1 MVASGMA
8 YIVGIKRNIIK
19 NAIKEFKAVEHR
31 IEYVANK
38 NGRYYYND
46 SKGTNPDSTI
56 KAVNAMNRR
65 TVLLLGGSDKNSD
78 FTKLVKSFN
87 KNIVY
92 VVLYGEVR
100 EKIKNALDENDW
112 KEYSV
117 VETMDEAL
125 KEAIEHSKE
134 GMNVLLSPAC
144 ASFDQ
149 YKNYEERRKSF

>member
-8 YIVGIKRNIIK
+8 YIIGIKRNIIK
-19 NAIKEFKAVEHR
+19 NAVKEFKAVEHR
-31 IEYVANK
+31 IEYAANK
-38 NGRYYYND
+38 NGIYYYND

-56 KAVNAMNRR
+56 KAINAMNRR

-92 VVLYGEVR
+92 VVIYGQVR
-100 EKIKNALDENDW
+100 EKIKQTLEENDW

-125 KEAIEHSKE
+125 KEVINHSKE

>member
-8 YIVGIKRNIIK
+8 YIIGIKRNIIK
-19 NAIKEFKAVEHR
+19 NAVKEFKAVEHR

-38 NGRYYYND
+38 NEIYYYND

-56 KAVNAMNRR
+56 KAINAMNRR

-78 FTKLVKSFN
+78 FTKLIRSFN

-100 EKIKNALDENDW
+100 EKIKQALEENDW

-125 KEAIEHSKE
+125 KEAINHSKE

>member
-1 MVASGMA
+1 
-8 YIVGIKRNIIK
+8 
-19 NAIKEFKAVEHR
+19 
-31 IEYVANK
+31 
-38 NGRYYYND
+38 
-46 SKGTNPDSTI
+46 
-56 KAVNAMNRR
+56 MNRR

-100 EKIKNALDENDW
+100 EKIKKTLDENAW

-134 GMNVLLSPAC
+134 GMNILLSPAC

>member
-8 YIVGIKRNIIK
+8 YIIGIKRNIIK
-19 NAIKEFKAVEHR
+19 NAVKEFKAVEHR

-38 NGRYYYND
+38 NGIYYYND

-56 KAVNAMNRR
+56 
-65 TVLLLGGSDKNSD
+65 LLLGGSDKNSD

-92 VVLYGEVR
+92 VVLYGQVR
-100 EKIKNALDENDW
+100 EKIRKTLDESGYND
-112 KEYSV
+112 YSV

-125 KEAIEHSKE
+125 DEAIKHSKE
-134 GMNVLLSPAC
+134 GMNILLSPAC

-149 YKNYEERRKSF
+149 YKNYEERRRSF

>member
-8 YIVGIKRNIIK
+8 YIIGIKRNIIK
-19 NAIKEFKAVEHR
+19 NAVKEFKAVEHR

-38 NGRYYYND
+38 NGIYYYND

-56 KAVNAMNRR
+56 KAINAMNRR

-92 VVLYGEVR
+92 VVLYGQVR
-100 EKIKNALDENDW
+100 EKIRKTLDE
-112 KEYSV
+112 
-117 VETMDEAL
+117 
-125 KEAIEHSKE
+125 AIKHSKE
-134 GMNVLLSPAC
+134 GMNILLSPAC

-149 YKNYEERRKSF
+149 YKNYEERRRSF

>member
-8 YIVGIKRNIIK
+8 YIIGIKRNIIK
-19 NAIKEFKAVEHR
+19 NAVKEFKAVEHR

-38 NGRYYYND
+38 NGIYYYND

-56 KAVNAMNRR
+56 KAINAMNRR
-65 TVLLLGGSDKNSD
+65 TVLLLGGSDKNND

-92 VVLYGEVR
+92 VVLYGQVR
-100 EKIKNALDENDW
+100 EKIRKTLDE
-112 KEYSV
+112 
-117 VETMDEAL
+117 
-125 KEAIEHSKE
+125 AIKHSKE
-134 GMNVLLSPAC
+134 GMNILLSPAC

-149 YKNYEERRKSF
+149 YKNYEERRRSF

>member
-8 YIVGIKRNIIK
+8 YIIGIKRNIIK
-19 NAIKEFKAVEHR
+19 NAVKEFKAVEHR

-38 NGRYYYND
+38 NGIYYYND

-56 KAVNAMNRR
+56 KAINAMNRR
-65 TVLLLGGSDKNSD
+65 TVLLLGGSDKNSY
-78 FTKLVKSFN
+78 FTKLVRSFN

-100 EKIKNALDENDW
+100 EKIKQALEENDW

-117 VETMDEAL
+117 LETMDEAL
-125 KEAIEHSKE
+125 KEAINHSKK

>member
-1 MVASGMA
+1 
-8 YIVGIKRNIIK
+8 
-19 NAIKEFKAVEHR
+19 
-31 IEYVANK
+31 
-38 NGRYYYND
+38 
-46 SKGTNPDSTI
+46 
-56 KAVNAMNRR
+56 MNRR

-125 KEAIEHSKE
+125 KEAIKHSKE

>member
-8 YIVGIKRNIIK
+8 YIIGIKRNIIK
-19 NAIKEFKAVEHR
+19 NAVKEFKAVEHR

-38 NGRYYYND
+38 NGIYYYND

-56 KAVNAMNRR
+56 KAINAMNRR

-100 EKIKNALDENDW
+100 EKIKQALEENDW

-117 VETMDEAL
+117 VETMNEAL
-125 KEAIEHSKE
+125 KEAINNSKE

>member
-8 YIVGIKRNIIK
+8 YIIGIKRNIIK
-19 NAIKEFKAVEHR
+19 NAVKEFKAVEHR

-38 NGRYYYND
+38 NGIYYYND

-56 KAVNAMNRR
+56 NAMNRR
-65 TVLLLGGSDKNSD
+65 TVLLLGVSDKNID
-78 FTKLVKSFN
+78 FTKLVRSFN

-92 VVLYGEVR
+92 LVLYGEVR
-100 EKIKNALDENDW
+100 EKIKQALEENDW

-125 KEAIEHSKE
+125 KEAINHSKE